1 MQAQRKANPPLLRKF
16 INIDSA
22 SFTDNR
28 ISFGSRIDSTY
39 EYYLK
44 VPLQLG
50 RHPESDDI
58 WNIYLESIE
67 TAEKEL
73 FQRTAANNRL
83 YIAEKTGSSLS
94 DQFDHLVCFIGGSL
108 ALGST
113 IMDDDNELK
122 QKHFNYGK
130 ELTETCASIYESTPT
145 GLAPE
150 IVYFSR
156 TDTNNDF
163 DIHARDKHNLLRPE
177 TVESIFYLWRITH
190 DNKYRNWGYKIF
202 LSFRE
207 YTRMDNTNPKYPNGG
222 YGSINDVTV
231 KTKDEIT
238 FRGDKMESFFLAETL
253 KYLYLLLRLIH
264 YHD

>member
-1 MQAQRKANPPLLRKF
+1 M
-16 INIDSA
+16 
-22 SFTDNR
+22 
-28 ISFGSRIDSTY
+28 
-39 EYYLK
+39 
-44 VPLQLG
+44 
-50 RHPESDDI
+50 
-58 WNIYLESIE
+58 ESIE

-73 FQRTAANNRL
+73 FQHTAANNRL
-83 YIAEKTGSSLS
+83 YIAEKSGGSIS

-108 ALGST
+108 ALGSLE
-113 IMDDDNELK
+113 MDDDDPLK
-122 QKHFNYGK
+122 QKHFNFGQ
-130 ELTETCASIYESTPT
+130 ELTETCNSIYESTPT

-202 LSFRE
+202 LAFRE
-207 YTRMDNTNPKYPNGG
+207 YTRMDDTNPKYPNGG

-231 KTKDEIT
+231 KSKDDIT

-253 KYLYLLLRLIH
+253 KYLYLLFTDDDIIDINKYVFNTEAHPLPRLTAKEA
-264 YHD
+264 DKLFQKEEEEDGF